1 MRNPARWYGVANGAV
16 SSATPTSAPN
26 TVPTANGTPNG
37 SFVLNSTNVNLNT
50 GAVSSNL
57 AYNFL
62 NTGPA
67 NYNFNPISTG
77 TPTISAN
84 NHPNLALQGYV
95 AGMMVTA
102 SGGSAPPFKNYT
114 PPYIVTNVSGTPGDV
129 SIYLPGNSSQ
139 MGAVFNVASVN
150 APSGGL
156 STASYLFGSYSP
168 SDPSN
173 TQGRNTARGTYVD
186 PSDFAGRAA
195 SVFDNGANAPLSSR
209 NGVAL
214 SAIGG
219 YANQQMV
226 TAQSVGANTAS
237 FLSSISSAAV
247 QPCACNSTQWGFW
260 SAINGANNSSGQ
272 LLSRIR
278 AICSSGSR
286 AFPQLLQA
294 FPRPARPR
302 TPAMWSL
309 TSRRPAGSAAISPR
323 AVSQTRSTLE
333 PGAAPSRSAAS
344 TERTTPARS
353 HGSRRQ
359 PCSGAR

>member
-1 MRNPARWYGVANGAV
+1 MVRSGERRRVFGDADLGAEHG
-16 SSATPTSAPN
+16 AERQWHAQWQLY
-26 TVPTANGTPNG
+26 
-37 SFVLNSTNVNLNT
+37 VLNNTNVNLNT

-95 AGMMVTA
+95 GGMMVTA

-150 APSGGL
+150 APAGGL

-173 TQGRNTARGTYVD
+173 T
-186 PSDFAGRAA
+186 AGK
-195 SVFDNGANAPLSSR
+195 
-209 NGVAL
+209 
-214 SAIGG
+214 
-219 YANQQMV
+219 
-226 TAQSVGANTAS
+226 
-237 FLSSISSAAV
+237 
-247 QPCACNSTQWGFW
+247 
-260 SAINGANNSSGQ
+260 
-272 LLSRIR
+272 
-278 AICSSGSR
+278 
-286 AFPQLLQA
+286 
-294 FPRPARPR
+294 
-302 TPAMWSL
+302 
-309 TSRRPAGSAAISPR
+309 
-323 AVSQTRSTLE
+323 E
-333 PGAAPSRSAAS
+333 
-344 TERTTPARS
+344 
-353 HGSRRQ
+353 H
-359 PCSGAR
+359 GARHVCRSVEFCRTGGERL